1 MKKNIQ
7 PGKELITKDVRF
19 LNVVLYPENRQS
31 TQRYIELFTKI
42 FDSKIAVNTYAE
54 KITQM
59 ETLENVEGMYVGKL
73 VNFTD
78 LRGKKWFDKDSN
90 AVENYDFNLNKFPN
104 AKEKEFYFLPSIHRI
119 AVIGKDSPSLGQV
132 LKFFQQAFAKVA
144 DTMYDEAVE
153 VNIIT
158 DSVVIDKIYS
168 SQKLVS
174 LELHVSYSNNDLNG
188 DYQALIDDQM
198 KEQEVR
204 KFKSTVS
211 GTPKNPLKIKKQ
223 SFIGGLLGLT
233 QNNGYA
239 IAKGDFDGTYQAVST
254 RDFPLACKI
263 TSTIGGLSKALKE
276 KMLSLFNRNV

>member
-7 PGKELITKDVRF
+7 PNEKLITKDVRF

-31 TQRYIELFTKI
+31 TQRYIELFTEI
-42 FDSKIAVNTYAE
+42 FDTKIAVNTYAE

-59 ETLENVEGMYVGKL
+59 ETLEQVEGMYFGKL

-78 LRGKKWFDKDSN
+78 LKGKKWFDKDTN
-90 AVENYDFNLNKFPN
+90 VVENFDFNLNKFPN

-119 AVIGKDSPSLGQV
+119 AVIGKNSPSLGQV
-132 LKFFQQAFAKVA
+132 QKFFQQAFAKVVDA
-144 DTMYDEAVE
+144 KHDEAVE
-153 VNIIT
+153 VNVIT

-211 GTPKNPLKIKKQ
+211 GTLNTPLKIKKQ
-223 SFIGGLLGLT
+223 SFLGGLLGLT

-254 RDFPLACKI
+254 RDFPLSCKI
-263 TSTIGGLSKALKE
+263 TSTIGGFCKALKE
-276 KMLSLFNRNV
+276 KMLSLLNRNV